1 MPNGNEQIYARI
13 DKILS
18 DKQISRRKLAQK
30 IGMPPSTLQSAFEKG
45 SNLSFERLTQI
56 ADALE
61 IDVNWLLNG
70 FTLEDHDSEFI
81 RRLRH
86 EPAEPDLEYSHMVA
100 QEQENERNWYIHQQ
114 ELLDSINKSFS
125 RLNDAGQEEAT
136 KRVKELTLLPQ
147 YQLTQ
152 SAPQDAPAGLD
163 DKEPTEK

>member
-70 FTLEDHDSEFI
+70 FTLEEHDEAFF
-81 RRLRH
+81 RRVRH
-86 EPAEPDLEYSHMVA
+86 EPPLSERELYLLKHPNDEPALAPARPDVA
-100 QEQENERNWYIHQQ
+100 QMIEGLTEENVKQLMNYADF
-114 ELLDSINKSFS
+114 LKS
-125 RLNDAGQEEAT
+125 RQ
-136 KRVKELTLLPQ
+136 
-147 YQLTQ
+147 
-152 SAPQDAPAGLD
+152 APQDAPAGPD
-163 DKEPTEK
+163 DKEPVEK